1 MQETIQKAL
10 SNKFG
15 RAPFLN
21 KFSSASCV
29 IFISNRIE
37 VPLHQGLTKA
47 ALNKQKNIDG
57 RMRLSQSV
65 TIINKFAR
73 IILY

>member
-1 MQETIQKAL
+1 V
-10 SNKFG
+10 SC
-15 RAPFLN
+15 APCTHADARDHPKN
-21 KFSSASCV
+21 YSSASCV

-57 RMRLSQSV
+57 RMRLSQSI